1 MACCE
6 AEIDCLSGNFVVR
19 RMDIVMDVG
28 HSLAP
33 NLDIG
38 QIEGAVVQVAT
49 VRLWWTV
56 QCTQDAQHARSAK
69 DLHAMPSQRLP
80 LDSKDAPAAWWGAA
94 GTPATMHHS

>member
-6 AEIDCLSGNFVVR
+6 AELDCLSGNFVVQ

-49 VRLWWTV
+49 
-56 QCTQDAQHARSAK
+56 
-69 DLHAMPSQRLP
+69 
-80 LDSKDAPAAWWGAA
+80 
-94 GTPATMHHS
+94 

>member
-1 MACCE
+1 MLWSAAVHMCHNSSAGYAQQLSHDKLCSLEQACKSPSLHDCRHGVACCE
-6 AEIDCLSGNFVVR
+6 AELDCLSGNFVVR

-49 VRLWWTV
+49 
-56 QCTQDAQHARSAK
+56 
-69 DLHAMPSQRLP
+69 
-80 LDSKDAPAAWWGAA
+80 
-94 GTPATMHHS
+94 